1 MTLARPQFEHLVLG
15 ALEASPSRLPV
26 LVGGCGTG
34 RTHLLR
40 ALREHLGPD
49 GCQYV
54 DVERCASTPERMLR
68 SVVEAS
74 AFLAPDVSIDAPSPR
89 AAFDST
95 LAFLQ
100 GARGQHDRP
109 VTFLLDEVLEFRTFE
124 NFPGL
129 RHVLHDLI
137 SGLPRSTNRFVLT
150 TRYVTRALRFFRE
163 FGDAV
168 EVIQLTPLSVDEL
181 AAVVPA
187 SIAGDVEAV
196 RAIHALSD
204 GHAGYAQAIGHAM
217 ASLGGAD
224 PISALASLLAP
235 EAALTRDIT
244 YTYELRLHRARGYG
258 ALKGI
263 LDILADEEPLTLTEI
278 AQRLQRTPGS
288 TKDYLSW
295 LEDVDLV
302 TVRHK
307 RYTFA
312 DPLLR
317 LWVRLHCRPEPPED
331 GLVAQEVQRYAFAR
345 LPQAEPA
352 LVGVGRRGSGIIEI
366 D

>member
-15 ALEASPSRLPV
+15 ALEGTPAHIPV

-40 ALREHLGPD
+40 ALREHLGAD
-49 GCQYV
+49 GCQYI

-68 SVVEAS
+68 SVMGAS
-74 AFLAPDVSIDAPSPR
+74 AFLAPDVPVDAASPR
-89 AAFDST
+89 AAFDAL
-95 LAFLQ
+95 LAFFQ
-100 GARGQHDRP
+100 GARGQHDGP

-129 RHVLHDLI
+129 RHVLRDLVA
-137 SGLPRSTNRFVLT
+137 GLSQSTNRFVLT
-150 TRYVTRALRFFRE
+150 TRYATRAMRFFR
-163 FGDAV
+163 DVRDRV
-168 EVIQLTPLSVDEL
+168 ELINLTPLSVEEL
-181 AAVVPA
+181 RLVVPA
-187 SIAGDVEAV
+187 ALAADGDMV
-196 RAIHALSD
+196 RAIHALSG
-204 GHAGYAQAIGHAM
+204 GHAGYAQAICQAM
-217 ASLGGAD
+217 ISLGAD

-235 EAALTRDIT
+235 EAALTREIG

-278 AQRLQRTPGS
+278 AHRLQRTPGS

-302 TVRHK
+302 SVRQK

-312 DPLLR
+312 DPLAR
-317 LWVRLHCRPEPPED
+317 LFVRLHCRPEPPED
-331 GLVAQEVQRYAFAR
+331 GLLAQEVQRYAFAR
-345 LPQAEPA
+345 LPQPEPA
-352 LVGVGRRGSGIIEI
+352 LVGAGRRGSGIIEI

>member
-15 ALEASPSRLPV
+15 ALEASPTRIPV

-40 ALREHLGPD
+40 ALREHLGRD
-49 GCQYV
+49 GCQYI

-68 SVVEAS
+68 SVISGS
-74 AFLAPDVSIDAPSPR
+74 AFLAPDVAVDAASPR
-89 AAFDST
+89 AAFDAL

-109 VTFLLDEVLEFRTFE
+109 VTFLLDEALEFRTFE

-129 RHVLHDLI
+129 RHVLRDLVA
-137 SGLPRSTNRFVLT
+137 GLSQSTNRFVLT
-150 TRYVTRALRFFRE
+150 TRYVTRALRFFR
-163 FGDAV
+163 DVRDRV
-168 EVIQLTPLSVDEL
+168 EVISLTPLSVEEL
-181 AAVVPA
+181 RVVVPPA
-187 SIAGDVEAV
+187 IAADGEAV
-196 RAIHALSD
+196 RAIHAVSG
-204 GHAGYAQAIGHAM
+204 GHAGYARAIGQAM
-217 ASLGGAD
+217 VGLGTD

-235 EAALTRDIT
+235 EAALTREIG

-263 LDILADEEPLTLTEI
+263 LDILADDEPLTLTEI

-302 TVRHK
+302 SVRQK
-307 RYTFA
+307 RYSFA
-312 DPLLR
+312 DPLVR
-317 LWVRLHCRPEPPED
+317 LFVRLHCRPEPPDD
-331 GLVAQEVQRYAFAR
+331 GLLAQEVQRYAFAR
-345 LPQAEPA
+345 LPQPEPA
-352 LVGVGRRGSGIIEI
+352 LVGAGRRGSGIIEI